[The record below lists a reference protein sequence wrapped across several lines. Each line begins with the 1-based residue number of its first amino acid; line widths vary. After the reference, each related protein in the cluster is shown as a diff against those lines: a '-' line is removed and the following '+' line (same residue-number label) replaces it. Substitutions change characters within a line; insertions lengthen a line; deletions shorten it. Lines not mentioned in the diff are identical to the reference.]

1 MKHIDFNFNGR
12 TYALSFTADAL
23 FKCYD
28 RFGVEDDLLAAS
40 HAMEPTVEGWAN
52 CCWLAALMAAEGEY
66 QRRHLGED
74 PQPFLKAE
82 DLRTGFMAAD
92 SIMLRRAVRAALIQG
107 FEREIKDEDE
117 PEDETSEEFV
127 DWAEEI
133 LKMREDEDL
142 KKNPLL
148 SFAENILQSLLSSSG

>member
-28 RFGVEDDLLAAS
+28 RFGVADDLLAAS
-40 HAMEPTVEGWAN
+40 HAMEPTVDGWAN

-107 FEREIKDEDE
+107 FEHEMRDEDE
-117 PEDETSEEFV
+117 PEEV
-127 DWAEEI
+127 NEI

-148 SFAENILQSLLSSSG
+148 SFAENIWQSLLSSSD

>member
-28 RFGVEDDLLAAS
+28 RFGVADDLLAAS
-40 HAMEPTVEGWAN
+40 HAMEPTVDGWAN

-107 FEREIKDEDE
+107 FEREMRDEDE
-117 PEDETSEEFV
+117 PEEV
-127 DWAEEI
+127 NEI

-148 SFAENILQSLLSSSG
+148 SFAENIWQSLLSSSD

>member
-28 RFGVEDDLLAAS
+28 RFGVADDLLAAS
-40 HAMEPTVEGWAN
+40 HAMEPTVDGWAN

-107 FEREIKDEDE
+107 FEHEMRDEDE
-117 PEDETSEEFV
+117 PEEIN
-127 DWAEEI
+127 EI

-148 SFAENILQSLLSSSG
+148 SFAENIWQSLLSSSG

>member
-28 RFGVEDDLLAAS
+28 RFGVADDLLAAS
-40 HAMEPTVEGWAN
+40 HAMEPTVDGWAN

-117 PEDETSEEFV
+117 PEEIN
-127 DWAEEI
+127 EI

-148 SFAENILQSLLSSSG
+148 SFAGNIWQSLLSSSG

>member
-28 RFGVEDDLLAAS
+28 RFGVVDDLLAAS
-40 HAMEPTVEGWAN
+40 HAMEPTVEGWGN

-107 FEREIKDEDE
+107 FEREMKDEDE
-117 PEDETSEEFV
+117 PEEIN
-127 DWAEEI
+127 EI
-133 LKMREDEDL
+133 LKMREDEAL

-148 SFAENILQSLLSSSG
+148 SFAENIWRSLLSSSDCA

>member
-117 PEDETSEEFV
+117 PEEIN
-127 DWAEEI
+127 EI

-148 SFAENILQSLLSSSG
+148 SFAENIWQSLLSSSG

>member
-66 QRRHLGED
+66 QRRHLGAD

-107 FEREIKDEDE
+107 FEREMKDEDE
-117 PEDETSEEFV
+117 PEEIN
-127 DWAEEI
+127 EI

-148 SFAENILQSLLSSSG
+148 SFAENIWQSLLSSSD

>member
-1 MKHIDFNFNGR
+1 MKHIDFNFNGS

-28 RFGVEDDLLAAS
+28 RFGVADDLLAAS
-40 HAMEPTVEGWAN
+40 HAMEPTVEGWGN

-92 SIMLRRAVRAALIQG
+92 SIFLRRAVRAALIQG
-107 FEREIKDEDE
+107 FEREMKDEDE
-117 PEDETSEEFV
+117 PEEIN
-127 DWAEEI
+127 EI

-148 SFAENILQSLLSSSG
+148 SFAENIWRSLLSSSG

>member
-28 RFGVEDDLLAAS
+28 RFGVADDLLAAS
-40 HAMEPTVEGWAN
+40 HAMEPTVDGWAN

-107 FEREIKDEDE
+107 FEREMKDEDE
-117 PEDETSEEFV
+117 PEEIN
-127 DWAEEI
+127 EI
-133 LKMREDEDL
+133 LKMREDEEL

-148 SFAENILQSLLSSSG
+148 SFAENIWQSLLSFSD

>member
-117 PEDETSEEFV
+117 PEEIN
-127 DWAEEI
+127 EI

-148 SFAENILQSLLSSSG
+148 SFAGNIWQSLLSSSG